1 MKKLS
6 EQTIGEIVSED
17 YRTSRVFEKHKI
29 DFCCKG
35 NRSVDEACELKG
47 VDRNILIDELEAVRQ
62 GKPSKATDFN
72 NWPLDEL
79 ADHIE
84 RVHHKYVEE
93 NLPILNRYLNKLC
106 NVHGARH
113 PELFEIH
120 DEFKLSSGELATHM
134 KKEEFILFPH
144 IHKMVNARLVNVS
157 LKRPPFGTVQNPV
170 QMMMHEHSVE
180 GGRFEKIAHLTS
192 NYAAPSDACNTY
204 RVTYALLEEFEQ
216 DLHLHMHLENNILFP
231 KAVEMEREFE
241 MIDQTP

>member
-1 MKKLS
+1 MEELLEK
-6 EQTIGEIVSED
+6 TIGEIVAED
-17 YRTSRVFEKHKI
+17 YRTSRVFEKHNI

-35 NRSVDEACELKG
+35 NRSINEACELKD
-47 VDRNILIDELEAVRQ
+47 VDRNVLIDELAAVRQ

-93 NLPILNRYLNKLC
+93 NLPILNQYLNKLC

-113 PELFEIH
+113 PELFEIY

-144 IHKMVNARLVNVS
+144 IRKMVNARLVNVS
-157 LKRPPFGTVQNPV
+157 LKRPHFGTVQNPV

-180 GGRFEKIAHLTS
+180 GGRFEKIGHLTS

-216 DLHLHMHLENNILFP
+216 DLHLHIHLENNILFP
-231 KAVEMEREFE
+231 KAIEMEREFE